1 MQSVRNSNRF
11 PSVFLIVGVAMAA
24 VVPAVRV
31 FSKEKRH
38 VPQRVA
44 LVAPGSESNVGAQLV
59 VEPENTPEPRTLIA
73 PDPSRLDPQTP
84 PAPTAQPGE
93 IDVVH
98 VGRIISAT
106 PVARK
111 GGSASSRAGGVLQLG
126 DPCFDNLVT
135 PCP

>member
-1 MQSVRNSNRF
+1 MKSTRNSHRF
-11 PSVFLIVGVAMAA
+11 PSLFLIVGVAMAG

-44 LVAPGSESNVGAQLV
+44 LVAPGAESNVGAQLV

-73 PDPSRLDPQTP
+73 PDSSLRDAQTP

-93 IDVVH
+93 IEVVH
-98 VGRIISAT
+98 VGRVISGT
-106 PVARK
+106 PVPSSGNA
-111 GGSASSRAGGVLQLG
+111 AASRAA
-126 DPCFDNLVT
+126 
-135 PCP
+135 